1 MQSLP
6 TTPPQLVFAEAEDTV
21 LAADEILRGALAG
34 EGADPLFEVFRGA
47 ALTALRL
54 QVARLTAR
62 GVRIEERDIT
72 RWLAHFDPARAEA
85 VLAVA
90 AEHRLATNDAGNQPW
105 AATERQ
111 WWTRLA
117 FADGAW
123 WITEQRILS
132 PDDWYPA

>member
-6 TTPPQLVFAEAEDTV
+6 TAPPQLVFSEAEAAV

-34 EGADPLFEVFRGA
+34 EGADPLIKVFQGA

-72 RWLAHFDPARAEA
+72 RWLVHFDPARAEA
-85 VLAVA
+85 VLVVA
-90 AEHRLATNDAGNQPW
+90 AEHRLTTNDAGDQPW
-105 AATERQ
+105 AATKRQ

-123 WITEQRILS
+123 WIAEQKILS
-132 PDDWYPA
+132 PDDWYRT

>member
-1 MQSLP
+1 MRMLL
-6 TTPPQLVFAEAEDTV
+6 TTPPPLVFAEAERTV

-62 GVRIEERDIT
+62 GLRIEERDLT
-72 RWLAHFDPARAEA
+72 RRLVHFDPTRGEA

-90 AEHRLATNDAGNQPW
+90 GEHRLATLDAGDQAW

-123 WITEQRILS
+123 WITEQRILP
-132 PDDWYPA
+132 PDQWLPT